1 MNQNQVNLEPEEPL
15 LPSPSSE
22 MLAYMEKLYP
32 LIFAFKQTKLWKSIR
47 DSEPFAIQM
56 PDGQTG
62 CCILTGNEGD
72 FISLSIY
79 FGDAGWNSICNFYSE
94 PVETEEARLE
104 QMMSQSCVQV
114 VFCRKDGLTE
124 TEVQSLRHYARENNI
139 AFRGKNA
146 YFCLRNSE
154 PYHCSWFL
162 ETKEQADIL
171 ELGLRAALD
180 LHKQLGQGKT
190 PAELGISSCIDTLPL
205 YDGETWSTM
214 VPPERTVSSLTE
226 PLLSDAMQQKI
237 RRMKKGGGKWEC

>member
-94 PVETEEARLE
+94 PAETEEARLE

-114 VFCRKDGLTE
+114 VFCHKDGLTE
-124 TEVQSLRHYARENNI
+124 TEVQSLRH
-139 AFRGKNA
+139 
-146 YFCLRNSE
+146 
-154 PYHCSWFL
+154 
-162 ETKEQADIL
+162 
-171 ELGLRAALD
+171 
-180 LHKQLGQGKT
+180 
-190 PAELGISSCIDTLPL
+190 
-205 YDGETWSTM
+205 
-214 VPPERTVSSLTE
+214 
-226 PLLSDAMQQKI
+226 
-237 RRMKKGGGKWEC
+237 